1 MNYGEV
7 CQGVKNNRKRTVTVI
22 TLVAALVIIS
32 VVADIFLTNRETE
45 KTDFAMGAVIS
56 QNIKG
61 KECETAAEEIISAIK
76 KRENAISWRIEDSEI
91 AELNKNKTAQVSEK
105 TLEMLKQ
112 LLSVCKSSGGAV
124 DLTVGKL
131 TGLWNI
137 GSENFVPPDGREIE
151 NALETVS
158 WEKVKISNNLVTISE
173 NQKLDL
179 GFAGKGIACD
189 DAKEILDK
197 SKISEAII
205 NVGGSLCLYGEDE
218 FTVGI
223 RNPLGDVSDYMAV
236 LRVKEGFISTSGN
249 YERLS
254 EYNGEKYHHILSTE
268 TGFPVKNNLLSV
280 TVFCTSGLLSDALST
295 ACYCLGYEESF
306 SLLEKYD
313 AQAVFIF
320 DTKEVKVTDGL
331 KDKIEIKNNEF
342 ELWKEN

>member
-1 MNYGEV
+1 MKSN
-7 CQGVKNNRKRTVTVI
+7 KKTTLIVI
-22 TLVAALVIIS
+22 ALVAALIIIS
-32 VVADIFLTNRETE
+32 VVADILSENHETQ

-61 KECETAAEEIISAIK
+61 KDCETAAEEIISEIK
-76 KRENAISWRIEDSEI
+76 ERENNISWRIKNSEI
-91 AELNKNKTAQVSEK
+91 GELNKNKAAEVSEE

-112 LLSVCKSSGGAV
+112 LLDICKNSNGAV

-131 TGLWNI
+131 TELWNI
-137 GSENFVPPDGREIE
+137 GSEKFIPPSETEIR
-151 NALETVS
+151 NALKSVS
-158 WEKVKISNNLVTISE
+158 WEKVKIRNNLVSISE
-173 NQKLDL
+173 NQKIDL

-197 SKISEAII
+197 SKVSEAII
-205 NVGGSLCLYGEDE
+205 NVGGSLCLYGKDE

-236 LRVKEGFISTSGN
+236 LTVGEGFISTSGN
-249 YERLS
+249 YERFS
-254 EYNGEKYHHILSTE
+254 EYQSEKYHHILSTE
-268 TGFPVKNNLLSV
+268 TGYPVKNNLLSV
-280 TVFCTSGLLSDALST
+280 TVFCSSGLLSDALST
-295 ACYCLGYEESF
+295 ACYCLGYEGSL

-320 DTKEVKVTDGL
+320 DTNEVRVTDGL
-331 KDKIEIKNNEF
+331 KDKIRIENNEF